1 MPWEWEESV
10 LLKKGDL
17 KQMNENMFKIVL
29 GCLLHDLGKIPGSQ
43 LNDED
48 HCKRGYDLLQKV
60 GITDKD
66 LLDQVLYHHNTD
78 PFYHSNNESSL
89 VYITETANDI
99 VNRKTKL
106 QQENQN
112 QGDSSIRPLES
123 IFNILNGNRQK
134 YFYSVK
140 TYTKERDI
148 NYPVPDSPT
157 VDQKAYDDI
166 AKNMEKCL
174 LNVSFT
180 RDFVHLLLDTLHNNL
195 SYVSSLQ
202 GEGEIADISLYD
214 HLKMTACIG
223 VCILRYLESLGCR
236 DYKTRLKTNKETF
249 YSEKA
254 FLLFEMDVSGI
265 QDFIYTVSSERALK
279 TLRAR
284 SFYLEIMVEHLID
297 ELLESIGLTRV
308 NLMYSGGGHAYL
320 LLPNTRDVIEKIERF
335 EKETNRWF
343 LKTYKTSLYVA
354 CGYSEFCV
362 RDLRNIPKGS
372 YGNIFRT
379 ASSKVSAKKLH
390 RYGANE
396 ILELNQGNTERYDRE
411 CVVCKRTDFL
421 ISSNR
426 CGICDALEK
435 ISTNILRD
443 SFFSVVSEKPEGV
456 SLPLPGDRYLV
467 ADTVDTLNRLMARDL
482 TYVRS
487 YGKNNLYHGHYV
499 TTRLWV
505 GDYTD
510 EKIFDELARAAEG
523 IERIAVL
530 RADVDDLGQAFVSG
544 FESERNQDDYV
555 TLSRT
560 ASFSRKLSEFFKLH
574 INYLL
579 EHGEYRIGKNQD
591 IRPRNATIVY
601 SGGDDIF
608 IVGSWDDIIGFTV
621 DLYRSFNRYSQG
633 TLTLSAGIG
642 IYPYKYP
649 IAAIAKQTGELE
661 SRAKSNPGKNSIAL
675 FTDEFVFSQ
684 HDFIHHV
691 LEEKYSILKRFF
703 GGSSGR
709 GRSFLHNLLILIQNR
724 DDRINLARYAH
735 LLARMAP
742 GEKESESKKALY
754 REFSK
759 KMVEWMQ
766 SDKDSKELVCAIHL
780 YDYITRERR

>member
-1 MPWEWEESV
+1 VPWEWEESV

-354 CGYSEFCV
+354 CGYSLCQ
-362 RDLRNIPKGS
+362 L
-372 YGNIFRT
+372 
-379 ASSKVSAKKLH
+379 L
-390 RYGANE
+390 
-396 ILELNQGNTERYDRE
+396 
-411 CVVCKRTDFL
+411 
-421 ISSNR
+421 
-426 CGICDALEK
+426 
-435 ISTNILRD
+435 
-443 SFFSVVSEKPEGV
+443 
-456 SLPLPGDRYLV
+456 
-467 ADTVDTLNRLMARDL
+467 
-482 TYVRS
+482 
-487 YGKNNLYHGHYV
+487 
-499 TTRLWV
+499 
-505 GDYTD
+505 
-510 EKIFDELARAAEG
+510 
-523 IERIAVL
+523 
-530 RADVDDLGQAFVSG
+530 
-544 FESERNQDDYV
+544 
-555 TLSRT
+555 
-560 ASFSRKLSEFFKLH
+560 
-574 INYLL
+574 LL
-579 EHGEYRIGKNQD
+579 EYH
-591 IRPRNATIVY
+591 
-601 SGGDDIF
+601 S
-608 IVGSWDDIIGFTV
+608 
-621 DLYRSFNRYSQG
+621 
-633 TLTLSAGIG
+633 
-642 IYPYKYP
+642 
-649 IAAIAKQTGELE
+649 
-661 SRAKSNPGKNSIAL
+661 
-675 FTDEFVFSQ
+675 
-684 HDFIHHV
+684 
-691 LEEKYSILKRFF
+691 
-703 GGSSGR
+703 
-709 GRSFLHNLLILIQNR
+709 
-724 DDRINLARYAH
+724 
-735 LLARMAP
+735 
-742 GEKESESKKALY
+742 
-754 REFSK
+754 
-759 KMVEWMQ
+759 
-766 SDKDSKELVCAIHL
+766 
-780 YDYITRERR
+780 